1 MGKIKMPKF
10 MKDTQKFVSKNAP
23 AILTGIGIAGMVTT
37 TVLAVKATP
46 KAIDLLKEA
55 EEEKGEKL
63 TPVETV
69 KAAGKCYIPAAVS
82 GVAATACFIGSH
94 SIHAKRN
101 AALATVC
108 QISATAL
115 NEFKEKTFEVVDE
128 ETAKTI
134 REKVTK
140 EKVEKNPPKE
150 KEIAT
155 PVITEPI
162 VYLCYDS
169 GGNQYFRSNQDAIEK
184 AINRLNSRMNNREY
198 YVSLNDLYY
207 ELGIRGTDIGAII
220 GWNRYRDDLIEPIFE
235 STTAPNGEP
244 CKVLAYSKMPTY
256 GFEDL

>member
-10 MKDTQKFVSKNAP
+10 LKGTQKFVSDHAP

-69 KAAGKCYIPAAVS
+69 KTAGKYYIPAVVS
-82 GVAATACFIGSH
+82 GVGAAACFIGSH
-94 SIHAKRN
+94 SVHAKRN
-101 AALATVC
+101 AALATAY

-134 REKVTK
+134 REKVAK
-140 EKVEKNPPKE
+140 ERVEKNPPRE
-150 KEIAT
+150 RDVAT
-155 PVITEPI
+155 PVITEPM

-169 GGNQYFRSNQDAIEK
+169 GGNQYFRSNEDAIVK
-184 AINRLNSRMNNREY
+184 AINRLNARMNNREL

-207 ELGIRGTDIGAII
+207 ELGIRGTDLGEMI
-220 GWNRYRDDLIEPIFE
+220 GWNRYRDDLIEPIFD
-235 STTAPNGEP
+235 SVTAPNGEP
-244 CKVLAYSKMPTY
+244 CKVLSYSKAPTY
-256 GFEDL
+256 DYDRI